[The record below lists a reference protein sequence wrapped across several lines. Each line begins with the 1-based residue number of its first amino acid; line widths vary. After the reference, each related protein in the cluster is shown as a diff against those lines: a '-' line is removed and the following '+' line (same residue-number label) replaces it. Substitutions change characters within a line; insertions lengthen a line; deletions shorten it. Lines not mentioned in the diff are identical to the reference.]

1 MKGSKKLILIGIL
14 LISACMY
21 YVFFRDI
28 VVSNQDWNCEWQ
40 KPNWACTVNFDLRSR
55 SPRQIDYNV
64 SIRGQK
70 KMGVGKRA
78 SLEMVGETKFT
89 ISLDGYE
96 SKEIHEKL
104 LYESKPDY
112 IQINAWK

>member
-1 MKGSKKLILIGIL
+1 
-14 LISACMY
+14 
-21 YVFFRDI
+21 
-28 VVSNQDWNCEWQ
+28 
-40 KPNWACTVNFDLRSR
+40 
-55 SPRQIDYNV
+55 
-64 SIRGQK
+64 
-70 KMGVGKRA
+70 MGVGKRA